1 MTYHM
6 RLALGLV
13 LLHLMSIFCDDG
25 APFPPLESGLEEVLD
40 PSLTTLPFVAPY
52 SFSINADEDDM
63 CYKLGNVPTQVPDFH
78 ETPLESSC
86 VDVVVVEP
94 TSLDV
99 IAYVSLDH
107 TTRKKGLGDENLE
120 VGRRKYL

>member
-1 MTYHM
+1 
-6 RLALGLV
+6 
-13 LLHLMSIFCDDG
+13 
-25 APFPPLESGLEEVLD
+25 
-40 PSLTTLPFVAPY
+40 
-52 SFSINADEDDM
+52 M